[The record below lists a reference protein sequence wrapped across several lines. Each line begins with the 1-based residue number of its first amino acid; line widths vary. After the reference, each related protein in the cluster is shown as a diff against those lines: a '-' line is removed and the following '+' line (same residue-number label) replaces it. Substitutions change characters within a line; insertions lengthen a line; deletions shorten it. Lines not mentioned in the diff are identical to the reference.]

1 MSNRHLDEFFSL
13 RCAGDVL
20 GATGPVNNGAKEI
33 TEAMAVHN
41 GAKEITEAMAVR
53 KVVQSFALKK
63 KMHYTV
69 YDICAGNGLL
79 GLLVAHTLPVRSTV
93 AIDIR
98 QGHLHLD
105 NVKHYQYLQEDIM
118 KTQPNLKA
126 PSIICAIHP
135 CQGLAERIIDY
146 YLMNEQAR
154 KLILMPCC
162 VRSNFKRPSAP
173 AYIQNQIS
181 VDDQWVWYL
190 ADKAKGVIRQDNRVL
205 SPKNKIIIAEKG

>member
-13 RCAGDVL
+13 KCAGDVL
-20 GATGPVNNGAKEI
+20 SATGPVNK
-33 TEAMAVHN
+33 

-53 KVVQSFALKK
+53 KIVQSYTLKE
-63 KMHYTV
+63 KMHYTL

-79 GLLVAHTLPVRSTV
+79 GLLVAHTLPVRSTI

-98 QGHLHLD
+98 KGRLHLEQ
-105 NVKHYQYLQEDIM
+105 VKHYQYLQEDIM
-118 KTQPNLKA
+118 KIQPTFET

-135 CQGLAERIIDY
+135 CQGLAERIIDI
-146 YLMNEQAR
+146 YLAKEGAR

-162 VRSNFKRPSAP
+162 VRSNFQRPPAP
-173 AYIQNQIS
+173 TYIRNQIS

-190 ADKAKGVIRQDNRVL
+190 ADKAKGIIYQDKRVL